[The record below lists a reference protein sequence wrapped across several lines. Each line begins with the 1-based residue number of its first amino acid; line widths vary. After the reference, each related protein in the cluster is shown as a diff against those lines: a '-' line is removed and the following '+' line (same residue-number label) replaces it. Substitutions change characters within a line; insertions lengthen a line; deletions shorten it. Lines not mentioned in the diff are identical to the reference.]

1 VTKRG
6 PTDATLRNVQA
17 ANKRF
22 EKLEKRMDDLEEIVR
37 LAVIAMKA
45 ETPEPEPK
53 LGRVIELLE
62 AILERM
68 PPD

>member
-1 VTKRG
+1 MTKK
-6 PTDATLRNVQA
+6 PS
-17 ANKRF
+17 
-22 EKLEKRMDDLEEIVR
+22 LEKRMDDLEEIVR

-62 AILERM
+62 SILERM